1 MKKVV
6 IVCFLGFVLYGCFYF
21 VLHGEKE
28 VRQQNVIGMQKD
40 GISRDD
46 SVNQEKDNEE
56 AKSVWEKIALSKYG
70 GAEFLTMEDIVSD
83 NEIEFRINSVK
94 ATKKFDDAWACP
106 YESATNFKHDKNMNI
121 TEKQS
126 YVVFNMTVNNT
137 KKKKSGKRDDF
148 YYNGIFLMVCN
159 SGGASVDGFEMYT
172 VGMDKKYTNTFFRAD
187 LNPGETITTDFVY
200 VIPDNYMRKKNYI
213 YLHFDIFGLANPAAE
228 DIKIMKTSLG
238 HG

>member
-46 SVNQEKDNEE
+46 SVNKEKDNEE
-56 AKSVWEKIALSKYG
+56 TKSVWEKIALSKYG
-70 GAEFLTMEDIVSD
+70 GAEFLTMEDVVSD

-94 ATKKFDDAWACP
+94 ATKKFDAAWACP
-106 YESATNFKHDKNMNI
+106 YESATNFKHDENMNI

-137 KKKKSGKRDDF
+137 KKKK
-148 YYNGIFLMVCN
+148 
-159 SGGASVDGFEMYT
+159 
-172 VGMDKKYTNTFFRAD
+172 YTNAFFRAD

-238 HG
+238 HE